1 MIILPFKFR
10 DVIHDFIE
18 FPNNDIGKLAVSLMQ
33 TRAFQRLR
41 NLSQLGMA
49 KYIYPC
55 SEHSRYSHS
64 LGAFFLCQRVFTIL
78 KEKNRLQNISEI
90 DILSTCLTALLHD
103 IGHGVFSHASE
114 IMWNFKHEELTCKL
128 IDKDIEI
135 SEILKNYSSDF
146 SLGEKIISI
155 LTGQNLDDDKYFLHD
170 IISSQLDVD
179 RMDYILRDSHMTGV
193 YYGNFD
199 LNWILNHLNV
209 AKFKGKQRLVIESK
223 ATHAVE
229 QYLTARFYMYRNVYE
244 HKTARIFE
252 VMLQAI
258 VSEAKKLDDELLK
271 KYNITWLKTPNF
283 DDLESFKL
291 LDDYKMW
298 EVIKTIAYSD
308 DFEGHI
314 KDLSLDIL
322 SDRRWELEKKQNT
335 SNKSGFVNDLY
346 YAKMKP
352 SKFYD
357 PESDK
362 QILILVKDFEEP
374 KLLSDLGKFVSINK
388 KTDREELFVIKRTK

>member
-18 FPNNDIGKLAVSLMQ
+18 FPNNDVGKLAISLMQ

-55 SEHSRYSHS
+55 AEHSRYSHS
-64 LGAFFLCQRVFTIL
+64 LGAFFLCQRVLNIL
-78 KEKNRLQNISEI
+78 KEKNKLQDISEI
-90 DILSTCLTALLHD
+90 DLLATCLTALLHD

-114 IMWNFKHEELTCKL
+114 IMWNFKHEEQTCKL
-128 IDKDIEI
+128 IEKDTEI
-135 SEILKNYSSDF
+135 SEILKKYSPSF
-146 SLGEKIISI
+146 SLGERIISI
-155 LTGQNLDDDKYFLHD
+155 LTGENLDNNKFFLHE

-199 LNWILNHLNV
+199 LNWILNHLNT
-209 AKFKGKQRLVIESK
+209 AEFHGKQRLVIESK

-258 VSEAKKLDDELLK
+258 VSEAKKLDEELLK
-271 KYNITWLKTPNF
+271 KHNFYWLKMPNF
-283 DDLESFKL
+283 DDLEHFKL

-298 EVIKTIAYSD
+298 EAIKTIAYSD
-308 DFEGHI
+308 DFQGHI
-314 KDLSLDIL
+314 KELSLDFL
-322 SDRRWELEKKQNT
+322 SDQRWEIEKKPIS
-335 SNKSGFVNDLY
+335 SNKSGFFNGLY

-362 QILILVKDFEEP
+362 QILVLVKNSEEP
-374 KLLSDLGKFVSINK
+374 KLLSELGKFVSINK
-388 KTDREELFVIKRTK
+388 KTEQDELFVIKRRK